1 MDLMTEAEAERAALL
16 EMLVGLEPLHWE
28 HPTLCEGWS
37 VRDVV
42 AHLLSF
48 EGVGMR
54 EVLPEM
60 LRARLSLGRVNA
72 GFLARQQELDPDR
85 LLERLRTHLR
95 PSGLT
100 AARGGAV
107 GLVDAM
113 VHQQDIRRPLGRLR
127 EIPAERLRYALG
139 FVVTAPP
146 LRGFWHVRGTRVVA
160 TDLDWA
166 HGRGPEARGS
176 GEAVLMVLGGRAGVA
191 QELEGPGAAT
201 LQQRLG

>member
-1 MDLMTEAEAERAALL
+1 MREAEAERAELL
-16 EMLVGLEPLHWE
+16 ELLTGLEPAQWE
-28 HPTLCEGWS
+28 QESLCDGWS

-42 AHLLSF
+42 AHLLSY

-54 EVLPEM
+54 EVLPAM
-60 LRARLSLGRVNA
+60 LRARMSLGRVNA
-72 GFLARQQELDPDR
+72 GFLSRQQGLTPDQLVDR
-85 LLERLRTHLR
+85 LGTHLR

-107 GLVDAM
+107 GLVDAL
-113 VHQQDIRRPLGRLR
+113 VHQQDIRRPLGRR
-127 EIPAERLRYALG
+127 RSIPGDRVRYALG
-139 FVVTAPP
+139 FAVTAPP
-146 LRGFWHVRGTRVVA
+146 LHGFWHVRGTRVVA

-201 LQQRLG
+201 LQRRLG

>member
-1 MDLMTEAEAERAALL
+1 MREAEAERAELL
-16 EMLVGLEPLHWE
+16 ELLTGLEPAQWE
-28 HPTLCEGWS
+28 QESLCDGWS

-42 AHLLSF
+42 AHLLSY

-54 EVLPEM
+54 EVLPSM
-60 LRARLSLGRVNA
+60 LRARMSLGRVNA
-72 GFLARQQELDPDR
+72 GFLSRQQGLTPDQ
-85 LLERLRTHLR
+85 LVDRLRTHLR

-107 GLVDAM
+107 GLVDAL

-127 EIPAERLRYALG
+127 EIPGERLRYALG
-139 FVVTAPP
+139 FAVTAPP

-191 QELEGPGAAT
+191 HELEGPGTAT
-201 LQQRLG
+201 LRQRLG